1 MVIRRAFVALVL
13 LAALVAAFALG
24 RYGTL
29 DACAIYAQD
38 LERSIEGEG
47 GVGGLAGAVAAPLIQ
62 RAVTDLDFESC
73 LRGLYRLHF
82 TDRPFEGL
90 QIELR

>member
-1 MVIRRAFVALVL
+1 MVRRTALALLL
-13 LAALVAAFALG
+13 LAALAAAFALG

-38 LERSIEGEG
+38 LERYVEEEAGA
-47 GVGGLAGAVAAPLIQ
+47 GGLVGAVAAPLIGA
-62 RAVTDLDFESC
+62 AVADLDLESC

-82 TDRPFEGL
+82 TDRPFEGVR
-90 QIELR
+90 IELR